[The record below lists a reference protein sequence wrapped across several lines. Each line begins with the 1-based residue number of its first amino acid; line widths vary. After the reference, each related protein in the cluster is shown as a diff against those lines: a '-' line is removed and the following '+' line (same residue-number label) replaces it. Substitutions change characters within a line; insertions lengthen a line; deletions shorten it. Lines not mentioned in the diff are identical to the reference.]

1 MYVPKLFRN
10 ENLAEVRD
18 FLHRYSFGI
27 VVSQVE
33 GRPFAAHIPL
43 ELDQNAAGQD
53 VLTGHLSIANPIWK
67 ALSEYEGQVL
77 AIFQGPNTYIS
88 STWYNHENVPTWN
101 YTAVHVYGK
110 VRLQTADEVYIS
122 LKKMVDKY
130 EAITGT
136 GLKVENYSAGF
147 MEKQMKGLVGFE
159 IAIEE
164 IQAAYKL
171 SQNRDEESHAN
182 VVKALQAS
190 GDPEAQAV
198 AKLMEK

>member
-1 MYVPKLFRN
+1 MYIPKLFRN

-67 ALSEYEGQVL
+67 ALSEHEGQVL

-110 VRLQTADEVYIS
+110 VRIQNADEVYQS

-147 MEKQMKGLVGFE
+147 MEKQMKGLVGIE

-198 AKLMEK
+198 AKLMER